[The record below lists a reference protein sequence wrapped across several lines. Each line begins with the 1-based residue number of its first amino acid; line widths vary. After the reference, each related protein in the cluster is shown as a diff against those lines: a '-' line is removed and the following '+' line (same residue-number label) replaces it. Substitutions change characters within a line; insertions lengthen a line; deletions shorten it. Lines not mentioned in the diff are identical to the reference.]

1 MAVAIIPEINDNHNP
16 DNRSEQQDLSSS
28 ADTVLSPGSRRVSQ
42 DLQWVE
48 GVYDLVNRNAHEA
61 NSLGFSSW
69 IFTQVSLPYQDPGK
83 HGSKA
88 WVRRNG
94 DITMTLTPAVS
105 VDDNGDVSL
114 EYPFGKYPRLI
125 LPWITTQV
133 VRCQADIDND
143 GTLTLP
149 VADSLRAFMVEIG
162 QSWGGKSGRIVR
174 DQTRRLLSSSISVSQ
189 RITALPGKDE
199 RVRMRQMNVADSFAL
214 WWGRDAGLEDD
225 GSVPLWGNE
234 VCLSAPFVQSVLS
247 NPIPTDL
254 RALKLLSDKG
264 GSMAM
269 DIYSWMSYRLYTA
282 RKPSLITWETLA
294 SQFGS
299 RTKETWKFK
308 QQFVAKLDVVK
319 LVYRSARFSVQDE
332 GLLIFPSLSP
342 LGDAS
347 RGKIQS

>member
-1 MAVAIIPEINDNHNP
+1 
-16 DNRSEQQDLSSS
+16 
-28 ADTVLSPGSRRVSQ
+28 
-42 DLQWVE
+42 
-48 GVYDLVNRNAHEA
+48 
-61 NSLGFSSW
+61 
-69 IFTQVSLPYQDPGK
+69 
-83 HGSKA
+83 
-88 WVRRNG
+88 
-94 DITMTLTPAVS
+94 
-105 VDDNGDVSL
+105 
-114 EYPFGKYPRLI
+114 
-125 LPWITTQV
+125 
-133 VRCQADIDND
+133 
-143 GTLTLP
+143 
-149 VADSLRAFMVEIG
+149 
-162 QSWGGKSGRIVR
+162 
-174 DQTRRLLSSSISVSQ
+174 
-189 RITALPGKDE
+189 
-199 RVRMRQMNVADSFAL
+199 MNVADSFAL

-332 GLLIFPSLSP
+332 GLLIFPSLSHHNSFEERVKSEGAQEASDRRCDKGEESGCDVKEGP
-342 LGDAS
+342 RVESLGGHNVDRLRDTEPPQRTQEDKGNDGFLWNSPADGLLANRGDEIGYRADADQVVHCDES
-347 RGKIQS
+347 PPTPSPSAGCARG